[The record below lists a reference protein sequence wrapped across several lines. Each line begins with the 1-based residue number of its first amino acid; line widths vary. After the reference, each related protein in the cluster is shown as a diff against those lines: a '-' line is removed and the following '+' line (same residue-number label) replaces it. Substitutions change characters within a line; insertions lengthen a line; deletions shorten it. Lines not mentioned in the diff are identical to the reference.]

1 MPQSKANEDIIMQ
14 RKSQMKTAQSLFIH
28 EQAYQ
33 VSDSVSFTESLL
45 LRPVITPLGWG
56 VPGTPAD

>member
-1 MPQSKANEDIIMQ
+1 MQ